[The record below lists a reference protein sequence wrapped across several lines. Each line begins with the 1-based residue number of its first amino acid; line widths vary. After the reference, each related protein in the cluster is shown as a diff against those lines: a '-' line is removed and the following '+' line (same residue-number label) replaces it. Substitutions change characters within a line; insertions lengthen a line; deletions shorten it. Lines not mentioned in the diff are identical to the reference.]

1 MLITCLSCGVLRLS
15 FPADFFRANAMDQVV
30 GVRAGICHS
39 GMAVLGAWGYN
50 RNSNNNNN
58 EKEVLL

>member
-1 MLITCLSCGVLRLS
+1 
-15 FPADFFRANAMDQVV
+15 MDQVI